1 MWAVLYVRASSREGI
16 RAETLQSGAEGTHHT
31 GPWGKS
37 VPGRGPSGD
46 RALHMGGYAW
56 CVSVRTPAWL
66 ECGRQWPGLRENPK
80 GNKRQDHTVF
90 LGVCPE

>member
-46 RALHMGGYAW
+46 RALHMGGVRLV
-56 CVSVRTPAWL
+56 CVSKDPSMAGVWQAAARI
-66 ECGRQWPGLRENPK
+66 
-80 GNKRQDHTVF
+80 KRKS
-90 LGVCPE
+90 ER